1 MDKFFPFPN
10 RKKTKQADI
19 LDGNSFQTN
28 CLLAETVDAELRSE
42 RKHIQ
47 FPPVLEQ
54 IFYKEV
60 IERTRL
66 FLLVGGMI
74 GLLIYDLFIFLDRRV
89 LRDVYDLA
97 LIIRLGIVTPIA
109 ITLTILMFQKIPGWV
124 REILKSIIT
133 IGVCVSIVFLVYTS
147 NTREADL
154 YFPGIMLIVVFGNIF
169 IKLQF
174 WYACATS
181 LIVFILYIFFYPVDP
196 FFPPQVHFT
205 NASFLFACIFMTL
218 LANYQLEQRQRRSFL
233 ISLQERLQRRLLAEK
248 NTQLSELSSLDALTG
263 LANRREIDKY
273 LSNLNQIRPDML
285 AIIMLDIDYFKQFND
300 TYGHSAGDECLKEVA
315 KILAASVHRKRDLAG
330 RYGGEEFI
338 VILPDTSL
346 QDAER
351 IAKNIL
357 EDTYSAAIPHAT
369 SSTAPVVT
377 LSAGVGWG
385 EFTASVTTTVLVK
398 AADEALYMAKA
409 SGRNNIQSLPIIPY
423 TPE

>member
-1 MDKFFPFPN
+1 MDKFLSY

-19 LDGNSFQTN
+19 LDGNSYQTN
-28 CLLAETVDAELRSE
+28 STLAETVDAELKSE
-42 RKHIQ
+42 RRHIQ
-47 FPPVLEQ
+47 FPPVLEK

-97 LIIRLGIVTPIA
+97 LIVRLGIVTPIA